1 MLKNNSCLLFFLF
14 TLFFC
19 IPAIAQTQKFNISQ
33 QEIDDY
39 NNMGKLETVGSWIC
53 AGCDSEQKAYRQAVA
68 EAAKKQNAQIVFNAT
83 DASLNAAISDP
94 IQKLKDAASKYTK
107 GLQSTAT
114 SLFWLLVAIT
124 FSYQFGFM
132 VLKRS
137 DVGEFFAEFV
147 KFSITIGFFYWLL
160 INGSTIALAIFDGL
174 SVKVALKDGGFAADP
189 LNIVQAGFK
198 ILSLCSDASSVSAS
212 SPSTW
217 VIYFWK
223 LTAGLVCLFFLT
235 LLAIN
240 FAILKAT
247 GYLVLY
253 LGVIVLGFGGSPYTR
268 DWTLTYFRNA
278 ISLGIR
284 LLIMTLII
292 AVGIALI
299 IAMAEN
305 ESNLAGEAIGK
316 DLGLLNAILL
326 LLSVV
331 LLFKVAETVP
341 NIISSFIGNAGA
353 APSGV
358 GVGAAALTGMA
369 AAPVA
374 MAMTGAKMYGA
385 MKAGNLT
392 MGNVGSALMAAMT
405 SGSNAAQA
413 FSKSIGNSISSNQ
426 SKKENAQ
433 KENADKAFKSELL
446 DAIKGG
452 NGEGGKK

>member
-1 MLKNNSCLLFFLF
+1 M
-14 TLFFC
+14 
-19 IPAIAQTQKFNISQ
+19 
-33 QEIDDY
+33 
-39 NNMGKLETVGSWIC
+39 
-53 AGCDSEQKAYRQAVA
+53 
-68 EAAKKQNAQIVFNAT
+68 
-83 DASLNAAISDP
+83 
-94 IQKLKDAASKYTK
+94 
-107 GLQSTAT
+107 
-114 SLFWLLVAIT
+114 
-124 FSYQFGFM
+124 
-132 VLKRS
+132 
-137 DVGEFFAEFV
+137 
-147 KFSITIGFFYWLL
+147 
-160 INGSTIALAIFDGL
+160 
-174 SVKVALKDGGFAADP
+174 
-189 LNIVQAGFK
+189 
-198 ILSLCSDASSVSAS
+198 
-212 SPSTW
+212 
-217 VIYFWK
+217 
-223 LTAGLVCLFFLT
+223 
-235 LLAIN
+235 
-240 FAILKAT
+240 
-247 GYLVLY
+247 Y

-268 DWTLTYFRNA
+268 DWALTYFRNA

-369 AAPVA
+369 AAPVS